1 MAATVKVESE
11 SADDIDPL
19 SSNNENEMLEVKHE
33 KYLLPVV
40 MPESEV
46 GFVCSSFFVR
56 YSFYFHA
63 CVYVYMIIRNCDC

>member
-11 SADDIDPL
+11 SADNIDPL

-46 GFVCSSFFVR
+46 GFVCSSFLSVIHFTSMLVCL
-56 YSFYFHA
+56 FT
-63 CVYVYMIIRNCDC
+63 